1 MDPYLLKYICD
12 FLIKCELCK
21 IMEINAKNCCICK
34 VSYCNKCKIH
44 FQKIVGFY
52 ENYYCNECYQ
62 LLQINLYN

>member
-12 FLIKCELCK
+12 FLTQCELCK
-21 IMEINAKNCCICK
+21 IMEINAKKCCICK

-44 FQKIVGFY
+44 FKKIVGFY

-62 LLQINLYN
+62 WL